1 MKPTSIK
8 AYREIKANGT
18 LTNSQFK
25 VYNYLSTFGA
35 QTAEVIDRLNGPSSH
50 KRLSELERMGKVE
63 RYGTTRS
70 TTTGKIVYK
79 WRVTAQGI
87 LPLMMVKKPTR
98 AALEAEIKLLRAV
111 RDEQVN
117 KLSSIYDKAHRHGF
131 DDCYRLIKLMGIL

>member
-18 LTNSQFK
+18 LSHRKFQVF
-25 VYNYLSTFGA
+25 NYLNTFGPHTGKEIEA
-35 QTAEVIDRLNGPSSH
+35 ATVAGAW
-50 KRLSELERMGKVE
+50 KRCTELETNNKIE
-63 RYGTTRS
+63 RCPARKCNI
-70 TTTGKIVYK
+70 TGKIALT
-79 WRVTAQGI
+79 WRVRWDGD
-87 LPLMMVKKPTR
+87 LPLVIPKKPTR